1 MKKAIFNTIVIVH
14 AMVCIG
20 NLLCFFILPFIEP
33 PWISLPCCSLIFF
46 LSFQKEVQCPL
57 TRLENVYR
65 HKLGMPPIKRFIGHY
80 FVSPLRKK
88 IKKEVSLT
96 SFQGISLKN

>member
-1 MKKAIFNTIVIVH
+1 MAKTLFKFIVTVH
-14 AMVCIG
+14 ILVCIG
-20 NLLCFFILPFIEP
+20 NVISFFVLPFIEP
-33 PWISLPCCSLIFF
+33 PWIVLPCCSLIFF

-57 TRLENVYR
+57 TRLENIYR
-65 HKLGMPPIKRFIGHY
+65 RKLGLPTIKGFVGHY

-88 IKKEVSLT
+88 KSNFT